1 MQNPVIFP
9 YACEVSGWTI
19 SLFFFFLKILP
30 AITGFDF
37 WSFSG
42 GSSV

>member
-19 SLFFFFLKILP
+19 SFFFFLKILP